1 MAATLVAVSME
12 STNTA
17 FARGGRGGGGGF
29 GGGGG
34 GGVSRPSGGFSG
46 GGGVSR
52 PSGGFSGGGGV
63 SRPSGGISGGSARP
77 SVGSSPSFNRPSSG
91 SSRPAT
97 PSARPSLGTGNTAR
111 PSIQPGTGP
120 NLGSGSGIGAGSR
133 PSTLPATRPGVGTGQ
148 GIGTGAGTANRVG
161 GGANSI
167 GNNSININNR
177 NTTISQRPAQLPGL
191 GGGTAGSRLPNQ
203 GAGISE
209 RAANRPQTRQER
221 QGSLNDRLSTGR
233 DDRQQHRGDM
243 QNDRQEFRDSSREDR
258 QDFAQNNLDNH
269 GEWYNGSWDPG
280 EGWDYMWDN
289 YPGAAAIGV
298 TRWGVNRLAYGFGY
312 WGYSNPYASGGGGG
326 ASSSSSSSYSYSEPL
341 VDYGDSGSAAPA
353 DPGTPAAAESAAAG
367 PPQPTDEGMLAFE
380 EARAAFYV
388 GDYEKTLTLLDT
400 TLKTMPRDTVVH
412 EFRGL
417 VLFAL
422 KRYSESAAAVYAV
435 LSAGPGWD
443 WTTMSGLYPGND
455 VYTQQLRELENFV
468 KANPA
473 SADGSF
479 LLGYHYLTM
488 GHKESAEKA
497 FSLALQQLPGDK
509 LLTQLV
515 GMTAPPGSKA
525 KSPPPAPPLPAD
537 LPPEKILSVEKMV
550 GTWKASRTDATF
562 ELQLAADGAFTW
574 TFTRGKTK
582 ESVKGVFAVDQNNL
596 AMEPDAGGTMLA
608 EIDLT
613 GSSKMLFKM
622 VGGEQN
628 DPGLEFSRIQ

>member
-1 MAATLVAVSME
+1 MKTRYSRTFVAALCTLMLGYGMD
-12 STNTA
+12 TA
-17 FARGGRGGGGGF
+17 YGRGGRGGGGGF

-34 GGVSRPSGGFSG
+34 GARMGGGAISRPSGGFSG
-46 GGGVSR
+46 GGAR
-52 PSGGFSGGGGV
+52 PGGV
-63 SRPSGGISGGSARP
+63 SGGARS
-77 SVGSSPSFNRPSSG
+77 SVGSSPSLNRPSSG
-91 SSRPAT
+91 TARPSA
-97 PSARPSLGTGNTAR
+97 PAARPSLGAGSGAR
-111 PSIQPGTGP
+111 PSIQPGTRPGI
-120 NLGSGSGIGAGSR
+120 GAGTGSGIGSR
-133 PSTLPATRPGVGTGQ
+133 PSTLPSTRPGAGTGLA
-148 GIGTGAGTANRVG
+148 GRTGA
-161 GGANSI
+161 S
-167 GNNSININNR
+167 
-177 NTTISQRPAQLPGL
+177 LPGL
-191 GGGTAGSRLPNQ
+191 GSGAAGSRLPSQ
-203 GAGISE
+203 GARVGD
-209 RAANRPQTRQER
+209 RAANRPQTLEER
-221 QGSLNDRLSTGR
+221 QGSLNDRLTTGR
-233 DDRQQHRGDM
+233 EDRQQNRGDM

-258 QDFAQNNLDNH
+258 QNFAQNNLDNH
-269 GEWYNGSWDPG
+269 GDWYNGSWDPG

-312 WGYSNPYASGGGGG
+312 WGYSNPYATGGGG
-326 ASSSSSSSYSYSEPL
+326 SSSSYSYSEPL

-353 DPGTPAAAESAAAG
+353 DPGAATADSSTAG
-367 PPQPTDEGMLAFE
+367 PPQPTDEGMAAFE
-380 EARAAFYV
+380 EARTAFYS
-388 GDYEKTLTLLDT
+388 GDYEKALTLLDT

-422 KRYSESAAAVYAV
+422 KKYPESAAAVYAV

-443 WTTMSGLYPGND
+443 WTTMIGLYPGID
-455 VYTQQLRELENFV
+455 AYTQQLRELENFA

-473 SADGSF
+473 SADASF

-515 GMTAPPGSKA
+515 GMTVPPGSKA
-525 KSPPPAPPLPAD
+525 KSPPPTPPAPAD

-550 GTWKASRTDATF
+550 GTWKASSADAKF
-562 ELQLAADGAFTW
+562 ELQLSADGAFTW
-574 TFTRGKTK
+574 TFSRGKTT

-608 EIDLT
+608 EINLT
-613 GSSKMLFKM
+613 GPSQMLFKM

-628 DPGLEFSRIQ
+628 DPGLQFARNP